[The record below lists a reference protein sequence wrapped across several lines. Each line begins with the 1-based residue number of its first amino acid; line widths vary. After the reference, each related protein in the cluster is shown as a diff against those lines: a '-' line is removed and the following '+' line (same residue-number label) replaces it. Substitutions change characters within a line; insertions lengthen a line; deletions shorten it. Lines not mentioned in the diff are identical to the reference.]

1 MDYEE
6 FTRNLKADL
15 RANGGVVTSGPM
27 AGRPL
32 MILTT
37 IGAQSG
43 EPREAVITYTR
54 EGDKYVI
61 AASKSAAPTNPHWY
75 HNLLAHPE
83 ATVEA
88 GGETFQVQAT
98 EVTGPERDRL
108 YDQHAEERPEFKDYP
123 TKTTR
128 VIPVFTLERAS

>member
-1 MDYEE
+1 MDYEA
-6 FTRNLKADL
+6 FTRNLKSEL
-15 RANGGVVTSGPM
+15 RSNHGVVHSGPM

-37 IGAQSG
+37 IGAKSG
-43 EPREAVITYTR
+43 EPREAIITYTR

-61 AASKSAAPTNPHWY
+61 AASKSGAPTNPHWY
-75 HNLLAHPE
+75 HNLRVHPE

-88 GGETFQVQAT
+88 GGETFQVHAT
-98 EVTGPERDRL
+98 EATGPERERL
-108 YDQHAEERPEFKDYP
+108 YGQHADERPEFRDYP

-128 VIPVFTLERAS
+128 LIPVFTLDRLN

>member
-1 MDYEE
+1 MDYEA
-6 FTRNLKADL
+6 FTRNLKAEL
-15 RANGGVVTSGPM
+15 RTNDGVVKSGPM

-37 IGAQSG
+37 SGAKSG

-61 AASKSAAPTNPHWY
+61 AASKSGAPSNPHWY

-88 GGETFQVQAT
+88 GGEKFQARAT
-98 EVTGPERDRL
+98 EVTGEERNRL
-108 YDQHAEERPEFKDYP
+108 YDQHAEQRPEFKDYP
-123 TKTTR
+123 ANTPR
-128 VIPVFTLERAS
+128 VIPVFTLERIT